1 MNKIFYLCLIFLFAT
16 GCASKQ
22 SHREVKD
29 MALYDSA
36 AIAYKNGEL
45 SEAEA
50 RYRKLVEEHPGYAE
64 GWFKLGNIYVRT
76 GQYEAATN
84 MYKKAAQ
91 INPEDAKVWNN
102 LALAHVKKAVAILDE
117 GARHVQQASKDQSN
131 MLQLRERIMQS
142 VIAE

>member
-1 MNKIFYLCLIFLFAT
+1 MNKFYCLILIASFIT
-16 GCASKQ
+16 GCASTEPRR
-22 SHREVKD
+22 SAKD
-29 MALYDSA
+29 MLLYDSA
-36 AIAYKNGEL
+36 AAAYKNGEL

-50 RYRKLVEEHPGYAE
+50 LYRKLIAAHPEYGE

-76 GQYEAATN
+76 GQYEAAAN

-102 LALAHVKKAVAILDE
+102 LALTHVKKAVAVLDE
-117 GARHVQQASKDQSN
+117 GARHVQQASQEQRN
-131 MLQLRERIMQS
+131 MLQLRERIAQS